1 LGLLARIWDAITV
14 EVTDTVHTETPRACS
29 NCRWWVPP
37 EALTLEVVPTRNA
50 IQWAQDGGYG
60 RCCAPKGVERKQA
73 KRFTLPTAMCEAWS
87 DRDF

>member
-1 LGLLARIWDAITV
+1 MFGRIWDALTV
-14 EVTDTVHTETPRACS
+14 EVTEEVKTATPRSCG

-60 RCCAPKGVERKQA
+60 RCCVPKNIQRKDA
-73 KRFTLPTAMCEAWS
+73 KRFTQPSAFCEAWS
-87 DRDF
+87 DKSF